1 MPQHVAAQ
9 WPGPGKCAKNGSPDS
24 TAPQGL
30 SLRGGFALL
39 PMTAADLSAAPT
51 QDVVDTDCYHCG
63 LPIPPETRHYVRV
76 DGRERRMCCVGC
88 EAVAQSI
95 VDNGLVDYYRHR
107 DAMPETRR
115 EAMPVELQ
123 ELGLFDHPD
132 FQKSFV
138 RPVGEHERE
147 ASLIL
152 EGITC
157 AACVWLN
164 EKHVARQDGVSAVE
178 INYATRRA
186 RVRWD
191 ERKIKLSDILGAIQA
206 IGYRAYPYDAERSE
220 QIADRE
226 RRSMLWRVFVAG
238 FGMMQVMMYAFP
250 VYVARD
256 GDMTWDIE
264 QLLRWASLLLT
275 LPVVLYS
282 AAPFFQR
289 AWRDVRL
296 RRLGMDVPVAVGVG
310 SAFLASL
317 WATLTDGPEVYFDS
331 VTMFVFFLLGG
342 RYLEMIARQKA
353 VRGVEELGKVLPSF
367 AERLAGWPAQTT
379 GDRVP
384 TAQLEPGDILRVR
397 PGEVI
402 PADGVVVDGVGEVN
416 EALLTGESVP
426 IAKRAGDSLTGG
438 SINVSSPLLFRV
450 EHVGDATRLAAIR
463 RLMERAATEKPRVAT
478 QSDRVAAWFIVTLLV
493 LASITGVAW
502 YFIDSERA
510 LWVFVS
516 VLVVACPCALS
527 LATPTALTVGT
538 DAMARMGVLVT
549 RGHAIE
555 TLAHANHF
563 VFDKTG
569 TLTHGRMRLEEVLPL
584 GERGADELIA
594 VAAAIEQGSEHP
606 VAAGLREAAV
616 GFALPEV
623 TGLRAET
630 GQGMQGLIDGRRV
643 WIGRPLYVA
652 ESAGLSMPQGLDA
665 FSATGGTVVAL
676 AVEGGWLG
684 AFRLADTLRDE
695 APVLAQRLA
704 REGTA
709 VSVLSGDSPAVVA
722 SVAASLGVGDAHGG
736 MTPQGKQAWIA
747 ERQKDA
753 GTVVAMVGD
762 GVNDAPVLAQAHV
775 SVAMGGGTDLARN
788 QADIV
793 LLSENLAS
801 LGRAIELSRKT
812 LRIIRQNLW
821 WSFTYNFT
829 SVPLAMAGLVTP
841 WMAGIGM
848 AASSLLVV
856 LNAMRLQ
863 RVPRGE

>member
-1 MPQHVAAQ
+1 MNSADP
-9 WPGPGKCAKNGSPDS
+9 S
-24 TAPQGL
+24 
-30 SLRGGFALL
+30 FAF
-39 PMTAADLSAAPT
+39 TD
-51 QDVVDTDCYHCG
+51 DDTECYHCG
-63 LPIPPETRHYVRV
+63 LPVPPQTRHYVRI
-76 DGRERRMCCVGC
+76 DDRPRRMCCIGC

-115 EAMPVELQ
+115 EALPAELQ

-147 ASLIL
+147 ATLIL

-164 EKHVARQDGVSAVE
+164 EQHVARLPGVSAIQ

-191 ERKIKLSDILGAIQA
+191 ERRVRLSGILAAIQA

-220 QIADRE
+220 QIAHRE

-250 VYVARD
+250 VYVAGE
-256 GDMTWDIE
+256 GDMSWDIE

-289 AWRDVRL
+289 ALRDVRL
-296 RRLGMDVPVAVGVG
+296 RRLGMDVPVALGVG
-310 SAFLASL
+310 SAFAASL
-317 WATLTDGPEVYFDS
+317 WATLSDGPEVYFDS

-342 RYLEMIARQKA
+342 RYLEMLARQKA
-353 VRGVEELGKVLPSF
+353 VRGVEELGKVLPAF
-367 AERLAGWPAQTT
+367 AERLAQWPQQH
-379 GDRVP
+379 GERVP
-384 TAQLEPGDILRVR
+384 VSQLVPGDVLRVR
-397 PGEVI
+397 PGETI
-402 PADGVVVDGVGEVN
+402 PADGVVVAGSGEVN
-416 EALLTGESVP
+416 EALLTGESLPVP
-426 IAKRAGDSLTGG
+426 KGVGAVLTGG
-438 SINVSSPLLFRV
+438 SINVSSPLVFRV
-450 EHVGDATRLAAIR
+450 EGVGDATRLAAIR
-463 RLMERAATEKPRVAT
+463 RLMERAASEKPRIAALA
-478 QSDRVAAWFIVTLLV
+478 DRVAVVFIVALLA
-493 LASITGVAW
+493 LAVVTGIAW
-502 YFIDSERA
+502 YFIDPQRA

-527 LATPTALTVGT
+527 LAMPTALTVGT
-538 DAMARMGVLVT
+538 DALARLGVLVT

-555 TLAHANHF
+555 TLARANHF

-569 TLTHGRMRLEEVLPL
+569 TLTHGRMTLEEVQVL
-584 GERGADELIA
+584 GAATEVEVRAL
-594 VAAAIEQGSEHP
+594 AAAIEQGSEHP
-606 VAAGLREAAV
+606 VARALREAAR
-616 GFALPEV
+616 GLDLPAV
-623 TGLRAET
+623 SDLIAQT
-630 GQGMQGLIDGRRV
+630 GQGMQGRAAGRAV
-643 WIGRPLYVA
+643 FIGRPDHVA
-652 ESAGLSMPQGLDA
+652 RLSGLARPQQLA
-665 FSATGGTVVAL
+665 ACEARGGTLVAL
-676 AVEGGWLG
+676 ADEREWLG
-684 AFRLADTLRDE
+684 LFRLADVARPE
-695 APVLAQRLA
+695 AAILTGQLAA
-704 REGTA
+704 EGLKM
-709 VSVLSGDSPAVVA
+709 SVLSGDAPAV
-722 SVAASLGVGDAHGG
+722 AAAVGQRLGIADTHGG
-736 MTPQGKQAWIA
+736 LTPQGKQEHIA
-747 ERQKDA
+747 ALQRVPGA
-753 GTVVAMVGD
+753 VVAMVGD

-793 LLSENLAS
+793 LLNENLAS
-801 LGRAIELSRKT
+801 LGVGMGLCRKT

-821 WSFTYNFT
+821 WSLVYNFT

-863 RVPRGE
+863 RLPHRR

>member
-1 MPQHVAAQ
+1 
-9 WPGPGKCAKNGSPDS
+9 
-24 TAPQGL
+24 
-30 SLRGGFALL
+30 
-39 PMTAADLSAAPT
+39 MTSADLPASVAEDAA
-51 QDVVDTDCYHCG
+51 DTDCYHCG
-63 LPIPPETRHYVRV
+63 LPIPPDTRHYVQI
-76 DGRERRMCCVGC
+76 DGRRRRMCCIGC

-95 VDNGLVDYYRHR
+95 VDNGLIDYYRHR

-164 EKHVARQDGVSAVE
+164 ENHVARLSGVSAIE

-191 ERKIKLSDILGAIQA
+191 ERSIKLSDILAAIQT

-220 QIADRE
+220 QVANRE

-250 VYVARD
+250 VYVAGE

-264 QLLRWASLLLT
+264 LLLRWASLLLT

-296 RRLGMDVPVAVGVG
+296 RRLGMDVPVALGVG
-310 SAFLASL
+310 SAFAASL

-353 VRGVEELGKVLPSF
+353 VRGVEELGKALPSF
-367 AERLAGWPAQTT
+367 AERIDGWPQRGA

-384 TAQLEPGDILRVR
+384 TSQLVAGDIVRVR

-402 PADGVVVDGVGEVN
+402 PVDGIVVEGMGEAN
-416 EALLTGESVP
+416 EALLTGESLPVP
-426 IAKRAGDSLTGG
+426 KRIGDGVTGG
-438 SINVSSPLLFRV
+438 SINISSPLLLRV
-450 EHVGDATRLAAIR
+450 EHVGDSTRLAAIR
-463 RLMERAATEKPRVAT
+463 RLMERAASEKPRIAAL
-478 QSDRVAAWFIVTLLV
+478 SDRVAVYFIVTLLV
-493 LASITGVAW
+493 LAGLTGVVW
-502 YFIDSERA
+502 YVIDPDRA

-527 LATPTALTVGT
+527 LATPTALTVAT
-538 DAMARMGVLVT
+538 DALARMGVLVT

-555 TLAHANHF
+555 TLARANHF

-569 TLTHGRMRLEEVLPL
+569 TLTHGRMRLEEVLAL
-584 GERGADELIA
+584 GRRDQVEL
-594 VAAAIEQGSEHP
+594 VRLAAALEQGSEHP
-606 VAAGLREAAV
+606 VASGLREASGA
-616 GFALPEV
+616 ALLPTASDV
-623 TGLRAET
+623 RAET
-630 GQGMQGLIDGRRV
+630 GQGMCGMIEGELL
-643 WIGRPLYVA
+643 WIGRPNYVA
-652 ESAGLSMPQGLDA
+652 DAAGLALPAELDA
-665 FSATGGTVVAL
+665 FGGRGGTVVGL
-676 AVEGGWLG
+676 AAHSGWLG
-684 AFRLADTLRDE
+684 LFRLADQLREE
-695 APVLAQRLA
+695 APLLTRRLA
-704 REGTA
+704 NEG
-709 VSVLSGDSPAVVA
+709 VGMSVLSGDSPVVVA
-722 SVAASLGVGDAHGG
+722 GVAGVLGIGDAHGG
-736 MTPQGKQAWIA
+736 LSSQGKQQAIESMQQNPSA
-747 ERQKDA
+747 
-753 GTVVAMVGD
+753 VVAMVGD

-793 LLSENLAS
+793 LLNENLAS
-801 LGRAIELSRKT
+801 LGRGIDLSRKT
-812 LRIIRQNLW
+812 VRIIRQNLW
-821 WSFTYNFT
+821 WSFAYNFT

-863 RVPRGE
+863 RVPARR

>member
-1 MPQHVAAQ
+1 MTSAELPAAAAQ
-9 WPGPGKCAKNGSPDS
+9 VA
-24 TAPQGL
+24 T
-30 SLRGGFALL
+30 
-39 PMTAADLSAAPT
+39 
-51 QDVVDTDCYHCG
+51 DVDCYHCG
-63 LPIPPETRHYVRV
+63 LPIPPETQHYVRV
-76 DGRERRMCCVGC
+76 DGRPRRMCCIGC

-107 DAMPETRR
+107 DALPESRR

-138 RPVGEHERE
+138 RAVGEHERE
-147 ASLIL
+147 AALIL

-164 EKHVARQDGVSAVE
+164 ENHVARLPGVSAIE

-191 ERKIKLSDILGAIQA
+191 EARIKLSDILAAIQA

-220 QIADRE
+220 QIANKE

-250 VYVARD
+250 VYVAGE
-256 GDMTWDIE
+256 GDMSWDIE
-264 QLLRWASLLLT
+264 LLLRWASLLLT

-296 RRLGMDVPVAVGVG
+296 RRLGMDVPVAIGVG

-317 WATLTDGPEVYFDS
+317 WATLTDGPEVYYDS

-342 RYLEMIARQKA
+342 RYLEMLARQKA

-367 AERLAGWPAQTT
+367 AERLAGWPQRAS
-379 GDRVP
+379 GERVP
-384 TAQLEPGDILRVR
+384 TSQLAPGDIVRVR
-397 PGEVI
+397 PGEVV
-402 PADGVVVDGVGEVN
+402 PADGVVVEGVGEVN
-416 EALLTGESVP
+416 ESLLTGESLPVP
-426 IAKRAGDSLTGG
+426 KAVGARLTGG
-438 SINVSSPLLFRV
+438 SINVSSPLLLRV
-450 EHVGDATRLAAIR
+450 QQTGDATRLAAIR
-463 RLMERAATEKPRVAT
+463 RLMERAASEKPRIAT
-478 QSDRVAAWFIVTLLV
+478 QSDRVAAYFIVTLLV
-493 LASITGVAW
+493 LAGITGVAW
-502 YFIDSERA
+502 YFIDAERA

-527 LATPTALTVGT
+527 LATPTALTVAT
-538 DAMARMGVLVT
+538 DALARMGVLVT

-555 TLAHANHF
+555 TLAKASHF

-569 TLTHGRMRLEEVLPL
+569 TLTYGHMKVEELHALGPL
-584 GERGADELIA
+584 DERGLREL
-594 VAAAIEQGSEHP
+594 AAAIEQGSEHP
-606 VAAGLREAAV
+606 VASALRKAAEGLC
-616 GFALPEV
+616 LPLV
-623 TGLRAET
+623 SDVQAET
-630 GQGMQGLIDGRRV
+630 GQGMRGRVDGEEV
-643 WIGRPLYVA
+643 WIGRPDYVA
-652 ESAGLSMPQGLDA
+652 AKIGQPLPAVLDEFA
-665 FSATGGTVVAL
+665 ARGGTVIAL
-676 AVEGGWLG
+676 ARRSGWLG
-684 AFRLADTLRDE
+684 LFRLADVVREE
-695 APVLAQRLA
+695 AGVLTRRLA
-704 REGTA
+704 AERA
-709 VSVLSGDSPAVVA
+709 RMSVLSGDNAAVVA
-722 SVAASLGVGDAHGG
+722 RVAGGLGIDDARGG
-736 MTPQGKQAWIA
+736 MTPQGKQQAIVGM
-747 ERQKDA
+747 QQDA
-753 GTVVAMVGD
+753 QAVVAMVGD

-793 LLSENLAS
+793 LLNENLAS
-801 LGRAIELSRKT
+801 LGRGIDLSRKT

-863 RVPRGE
+863 RVPKAP